1 MAAHEQRLRHLWSH
15 IRDVRV
21 DVFQHKVIY
30 DIPLYGDLIF
40 KNYKLERKN
49 NSIILTTFQSPKP
62 VVLDL
67 EAPSLHNPL
76 NESEPSVGNGTYLES
91 HQPIYREMM

>member
-1 MAAHEQRLRHLWSH
+1 MAHEQRLRHLWSH

-21 DVFQHKVIY
+21 DVFQHKVVY

-40 KNYKLERKN
+40 KNYKIERKYN
-49 NSIILTTFQSPKP
+49 NIILTTFQCPKP

-67 EAPSLHNPL
+67 EEPLLHNPL
-76 NESEPSVGNGTYLES
+76 NDSEPSVGNGMYLES
-91 HQPIYREMM
+91 HQPIYREMK